1 MSVKAQS
8 LYQVKLADITKWS
21 LASVQRKQQKNAAIS
36 LVERGTFCPEAR
48 KLAEKTFQLPQCE
61 AENEEDD
68 LPIPESDDDVSE
80 TVRQISSD
88 DEEDS
93 VFDFIRVFAY
103 NSDGES
109 IELWTVT
116 VAFLYKK
123 QPFLQ

>member
-1 MSVKAQS
+1 M
-8 LYQVKLADITKWS
+8 
-21 LASVQRKQQKNAAIS
+21 
-36 LVERGTFCPEAR
+36 
-48 KLAEKTFQLPQCE
+48 LAEETFQLPQCK
-61 AENEEDD
+61 AENKEDD
-68 LPIPESDDDVSE
+68 LPIPESHDDVSE

-103 NSDGES
+103 NSDGEY
-109 IELWTVT
+109 IELRTVT